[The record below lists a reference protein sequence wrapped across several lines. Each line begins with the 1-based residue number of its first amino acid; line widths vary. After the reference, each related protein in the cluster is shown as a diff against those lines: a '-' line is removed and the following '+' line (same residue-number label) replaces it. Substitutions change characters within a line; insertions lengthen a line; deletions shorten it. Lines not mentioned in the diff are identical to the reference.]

1 MSDYKIKESGLARLL
16 PAFKFS
22 VQGIKRGLKDE
33 SAFRLELWLLLAA
46 VILAPV
52 VSKSLF
58 EWLLLIAVVVLI
70 LIVELINSAIEAV
83 VDRIGTEFHDLSG
96 AAKDYG
102 SAAVLFSSL
111 LAALTWL
118 TVLAKQLLF

>member
-1 MSDYKIKESGLARLL
+1 MSDYKIKESGFARLV

-22 VQGIKRGLKDE
+22 MQGIKRALKDE

-46 VILAPV
+46 VVLAPWV
-52 VSKSLF
+52 ANSLL

-111 LAALTWL
+111 LAGATWL
-118 TVLAKQLLF
+118 TLLAKHLLF